1 MPNRRVS
8 PGGRAQTGRWC
19 RLNVTVISSRR
30 IIYGRPSSSSS
41 RDVVRAVAYD
51 GPRRRSATGPFGRE
65 RCDDNVTGNIRSHGR
80 RRSFTC
86 DRHREPPFT
95 SRKLTRRERKNAE
108 KIKKKNIPQKHTRRH
123 GVRRW
128 RLSGFRT
135 RTRPRQFKTI
145 DFFFTVVV
153 VSRLPVRRRVVVYLL
168 RRETVDR
175 TRRIVRRCA
184 DDACRLRV
192 RVVRKQL
199 KLKKK
204 KTWNDKCKEKK
215 RVVCVLFTVSRRS
228 FY

>member
-108 KIKKKNIPQKHTRRH
+108 KIKKNYSAKAY
-123 GVRRW
+123 
-128 RLSGFRT
+128 SS
-135 RTRPRQFKTI
+135 
-145 DFFFTVVV
+145 
-153 VSRLPVRRRVVVYLL
+153 SRCSPLTPIGISYAHAS
-168 RRETVDR
+168 TS
-175 TRRIVRRCA
+175 I
-184 DDACRLRV
+184 
-192 RVVRKQL
+192 
-199 KLKKK
+199 
-204 KTWNDKCKEKK
+204 
-215 RVVCVLFTVSRRS
+215 
-228 FY
+228 